1 MSIFMF
7 EEKNIEKEYKMLEE
21 IRFFYINVREFYF

>member
-1 MSIFMF
+1 MF

-21 IRFFYINVREFYF
+21 TRFLYINAREFHSQI